1 MEEGGALYEFAQE
14 NPLLGVNMEQM
25 TRMRQTTAFPTEN
38 WQTLS
43 ASLYEMVDKV
53 LWTDEPVE
61 QIVNDTAAQDQELL
75 NG

>member
-1 MEEGGALYEFAQE
+1 
-14 NPLLGVNMEQM
+14 
-25 TRMRQTTAFPTEN
+25 
-38 WQTLS
+38 
-43 ASLYEMVDKV
+43 MVDKV